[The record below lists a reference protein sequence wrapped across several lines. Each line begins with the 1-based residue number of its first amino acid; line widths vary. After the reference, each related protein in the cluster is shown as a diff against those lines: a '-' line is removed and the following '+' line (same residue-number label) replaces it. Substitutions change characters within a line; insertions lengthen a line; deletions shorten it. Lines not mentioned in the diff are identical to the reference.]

1 MRQILRCLGFYTDPY
16 NNCYAKNFK
25 IRRSKMSLRD
35 EIKKSMAEAR
45 AKVAQLK
52 KAEEEKRDKT
62 RAIEEKMFIPIKE
75 ALQILSEE
83 STENRS
89 IQFYNTL
96 SNCLIKIENNSNLY
110 ELSVSCVAFPEDEG
124 FRFSYL
130 WSITDKYEGR
140 ELVHTYFPEGH
151 ESDLLNRIMTTLAS
165 YEENGYL
172 TFQEPFNSNETA

>member
-1 MRQILRCLGFYTDPY
+1 
-16 NNCYAKNFK
+16 
-25 IRRSKMSLRD
+25 MSLRN

-52 KAEEEKRDKT
+52 KAEEEKKDKT
-62 RAIEEKMFIPIKE
+62 RAVEEKMFIPINE

-83 STENRS
+83 FAENRS
-89 IQFYNTL
+89 IQFDNASSY
-96 SNCLIKIENNSNLY
+96 CLIKIKNNSNLY

-124 FRFSYL
+124 VRFSYL
-130 WSITDKYEGR
+130 WSILDKYEDR
-140 ELVHTYFPEGH
+140 ELVHTYFPEGC

-172 TFQEPFNSNETA
+172 TFQQPFNTNETA